1 VGSAYR
7 RIRGGS
13 GYRGSSGHVGCL
25 AVVHGTIDLK
35 SSPEGAT
42 AQTSLGGDCET
53 PCSMEVSSD
62 RPFTVTFRQRGY
74 APSTVNIQIQRGQ
87 PGVTDPKFTPNPV
100 FVQLAPSRRP

>member
-1 VGSAYR
+1 M
-7 RIRGGS
+7 
-13 GYRGSSGHVGCL
+13 
-25 AVVHGTIDLK
+25 VHGTIDLK